1 MAEARQVALAARAT
15 TLDYPGL
22 RLDQVL
28 ARSAAAHPDR
38 VALRAGKLSV
48 TFAELDAAVT
58 RCARQIR
65 ELTGGERSVVAVG
78 SILHPDY
85 VIAYYATIRSGNIVL
100 PVHPIVPAVTLKY
113 QFEKSGARL
122 VFLTEQMNVQ
132 FSRVAA
138 GMAAQPRIVV
148 FGGGQM
154 LAGEDAGQDAGHRD
168 GFDFDAR
175 AYDPDEVA
183 AMHFTSGT
191 TGMAK
196 AAMLSQRNIV
206 VNALQVA
213 DAMRIDDESLC
224 IVCYPTYHPMHM
236 NSAVAAAA
244 TQVLRPDPDMVTA
257 VKLANQDQATHLIS
271 MPAWLIGLA
280 NYTGPDDLTLHT
292 VRYLASG
299 GAPLSAALASRLRER
314 AGVPVIQGYGLAETS
329 PLAMLDDPDDPA
341 LGSVGRPV
349 ADTECRVVN
358 YETRDQVAVG
368 ERGEVQLRGPQLML
382 GYLDNADPAAI
393 GADGW
398 FSTGDVGYLD
408 QEGRLFLVDRIKDVF
423 KHDNETVMPTEIEDL
438 LRSHPA
444 VKDCVVVDRPHEVH
458 GFVAYAYIALRDNQA
473 GQQGTDE
480 IVSWANDQLPYF
492 KHIWEAE
499 AVPSVP
505 RSPSGKVPR
514 RELRSALRAQF
525 ASGSKM
531 VTLLNRFTVTG
542 SPEKFEEVFKRT
554 SQFMR
559 EQPGFLG
566 HTLVKSLGNPNS
578 YVNIAHWAGA
588 ADHIRSVQQRDFM
601 EHVTALAEVA
611 SSDPDLYSIVQD
623 VSHDNH

>member
-1 MAEARQVALAARAT
+1 MNQARQVAVADRAT
-15 TLDYPGL
+15 TLDYPRL

-38 VALRAGKLSV
+38 VAIRAGELTV
-48 TFAELDAAVT
+48 TYAELDAAVT
-58 RCARQIR
+58 RCARLIR
-65 ELTGGERSVVAVG
+65 ELTGGERTVVAVG

-85 VIAYYATIRSGNIVL
+85 VIAYYAAIRSGNVVL

-113 QFEKSGARL
+113 QFEKSGAGL
-122 VFLTEQMNVQ
+122 VFLTEQMNAQ
-132 FSRVAA
+132 FSRIAA
-138 GMAAQPRIVV
+138 GMAAQPQIVM
-148 FGGGQM
+148 FGTGQM
-154 LAGEDAGQDAGHRD
+154 LAGEGEGDSNSNSNSDI
-168 GFDFDAR
+168 DAR

-206 VNALQVA
+206 VNALQIA
-213 DAMRIDDESLC
+213 DGMRIDDESLC

-236 NSAVAAAA
+236 NSAIVAAA

-257 VKLANQDQATHLIS
+257 VKLANRELATHLIS

-299 GAPLSAALASRLRER
+299 GAPLSAALAARLRER
-314 AGVPVIQGYGLAETS
+314 VSVPVIQGYGLAETS

-341 LGSVGRPV
+341 LGSVGRPI
-349 ADTECRVVN
+349 ADTECRVVDI
-358 YETRDQVAVG
+358 EGRAPVAVG
-368 ERGEVQLRGPQLML
+368 ERGEVQLRGPQVML
-382 GYLDNADPAAI
+382 GYKDNVDPTVI
-393 GADGW
+393 SADGW

-423 KHDNETVMPTEIEDL
+423 KHDNETVMPTEIEEL

-444 VKDCVVVDRPHEVH
+444 VKDCVVVDRPHDVH
-458 GFVAYAYIALRDNQA
+458 GFVAYAYIALRDDQA
-473 GQQGTDE
+473 GQQGVDD

-492 KHIWEAE
+492 KHIWDAE
-499 AVPSVP
+499 AVSSVP
-505 RSPSGKVPR
+505 RSPNGKVPR

-525 ASGSKM
+525 AGGSKM
-531 VTLLNRFTVTG
+531 VILLNRFTVTG
-542 SPEKFEEVFKRT
+542 SPEKFEEVFKKT
-554 SQFMR
+554 SEFMR
-559 EQPGFLG
+559 EQPGFMG

-578 YVNIAHWAGA
+578 YVNIAHWADA
-588 ADHIRSVQQRDFM
+588 ADHIRSVQHRDFM

-611 SSDPDLYSIVQD
+611 SSEPDLYSIVQD